1 MAKEFSYNKQEK
13 LKSRKL
19 LEQIFATGRSF
30 SIAPIKVLYLLPD
43 EKLDFPIKAGVGAG
57 TRYFKKATDRNR
69 VKRLLRE
76 SYRLNKAP
84 LHQWSGRHGSQLAV
98 FFLYTAKT
106 LPDQQLIGEKMNTA
120 IQRLVELLEKSMA
133 NDKG

>member
-1 MAKEFSYNKQEK
+1 VAKEFSYNKQEK

-19 LEQIFATGRSF
+19 LEQVFATGRSF
-30 SIAPIKVLYLLPD
+30 SIAPIKVLYLRPG
-43 EKLDFPIKAGVGAG
+43 EPLDFAIKAGMGVG

-76 SYRLNKAP
+76 AYRLNKAP
-84 LHQWSGRHGSQLAV
+84 LHQWSGRHNAQLAV

-106 LPDQQLIGEKMNTA
+106 LPGQQLIADSMNNA
-120 IQRLVELLEKSMA
+120 IQRLAELLEKSML